1 MEYDEHQGILI
12 EEAIQAMVYD
22 TSGNYV
28 DMTFGR
34 GGHAQRMLH
43 SLDDSARL
51 LVLDRDPEAIQVA
64 KELAEK
70 DDRVTWAHER
80 FGNLG
85 ELVIESESLQGVL
98 FDLGVS
104 SPQLDDPRRG
114 FSFLR
119 NGPLDMRM
127 DSSRGFSAAEWI
139 SSASEEEI
147 SDVIYRYGEER
158 HSRRM
163 AKRVVEARRL
173 KPIST
178 TLELAELFKA
188 AHPSWQRDR
197 HTATKAFQAIRIHVN
212 NELDEL
218 SQGLDIALDRLC
230 VGGRIV
236 VISFHSLEDRI
247 VKRFMSRHTRG
258 DDFPRGLP
266 ITESELRPRLKLIG
280 KPRRVSSLELADNVR
295 SRSAIMRVAQKI
307 K

>member
-104 SPQLDDPRRG
+104 SPQLDNPRRG

-173 KPIST
+173 KLVS
-178 TLELAELFKA
+178 LAKYSGRLA
-188 AHPSWQRDR
+188 PLRDD
-197 HTATKAFQAIRIHVN
+197 Q
-212 NELDEL
+212 
-218 SQGLDIALDRLC
+218 
-230 VGGRIV
+230 
-236 VISFHSLEDRI
+236 SLL
-247 VKRFMSRHTRG
+247 T
-258 DDFPRGLP
+258 
-266 ITESELRPRLKLIG
+266 
-280 KPRRVSSLELADNVR
+280 
-295 SRSAIMRVAQKI
+295 
-307 K
+307 

>member
-1 MEYDEHQGILI
+1 MELGEHKGILI

-22 TSGNYV
+22 TSGSYV

-34 GGHAQRMLH
+34 GGHAQRILN
-43 SLDDSARL
+43 SLDNSAQL
-51 LVLDRDPEAIQVA
+51 LVLDRDPEAIHIA
-64 KELAEK
+64 KQLAEK
-70 DDRVTWAHER
+70 DVRVTWAHER

-85 ELVIESESLQGVL
+85 NLVIENGSLNGVL

-104 SPQLDDPRRG
+104 SPQVDDPQRG

-119 NGPLDMRM
+119 DGPLDMRM
-127 DSSRGFSAAEWI
+127 DPSKGFTAADWI
-139 SSASEEEI
+139 CSASEDEI
-147 SDVIYRYGEER
+147 ADVIFRYGEER

-163 AKRVVEARRL
+163 AKRVVAARRL

-178 TLELAELFKA
+178 TVELAELFKA
-188 AHPSWQRDR
+188 AHPAWKRDR
-197 HTATKAFQAIRIHVN
+197 HPATKAFQAIRIYVN
-212 NELDEL
+212 EELDEL

-247 VKRFMSRHTRG
+247 VKRFMSRHVKG

-266 ITESELRPRLKLIG
+266 VTDSELCPRLKLLG
-280 KPRRVSSLELADNVR
+280 KPQRVSAVELADNAR

>member
-1 MEYDEHQGILI
+1 MEHGEHKGILI

-22 TSGNYV
+22 TSGSYV

-34 GGHAQRMLH
+34 GGHAQRMLE
-43 SLDDSARL
+43 SLDSSARL
-51 LVLDRDPEAIQVA
+51 LVLDRDPEAINIA
-64 KELAEK
+64 KELAK
-70 DDRVTWAHER
+70 NDARVTWAHER

-85 ELVIESESLQGVL
+85 ELVIEDGSLNGVL

-104 SPQLDDPRRG
+104 SPQVDDPQRG

-119 NGPLDMRM
+119 DGPLDMRM
-127 DSSRGFSAAEWI
+127 DSSKGFTAADWI
-139 SSASEEEI
+139 CSASENEI
-147 SDVIYRYGEER
+147 ADVIYRYGEER

-163 AKRVVEARRL
+163 AKRVVDARRL
-173 KPIST
+173 KPILT

-188 AHPSWQRDR
+188 AHPSWQQDR
-197 HTATKAFQAIRIHVN
+197 HPATKAFQAIRIYVN
-212 NELDEL
+212 NELNEL

-230 VGGRIV
+230 IGGRIV

-247 VKRFMSRHTRG
+247 VKRFMGRHAKG
-258 DDFPRGLP
+258 DGFPRRLP
-266 ITESELRPRLKLIG
+266 VKNSELCPRLKLIG
-280 KPRRVSSLELADNVR
+280 KPKRVSAVELADNVR